1 MHIMA
6 DIGGDIDPNSPPQV
20 EGHTRRGPSL
30 RSGEEAAA
38 THAHQQLL
46 VPTASSSSSKT
57 ESRPKVSCTTSTLSP
72 DITGT
77 GSGIRTPLSNS
88 NRTTSSAGTLVFP
101 ARKDSSDSNMAACR
115 EDAPCIHQSA
125 CGELP
130 TTNGNRPTLSDITA
144 ESISTCT
151 YEPSAYSNNR
161 NDEHARQD
169 VRADDA
175 ILCRPNGAISNTSA
189 CHGLELDSLLL
200 GVGAW
205 SVFHG
210 SI

>member
-6 DIGGDIDPNSPPQV
+6 DIGGDIDLNSPPQV

-30 RSGEEAAA
+30 RSGEEGAA
-38 THAHQQLL
+38 THAHQQLI
-46 VPTASSSSSKT
+46 VPAASSSSSKT
-57 ESRPKVSCTTSTLSP
+57 ESRPKVSCTTSTLSS
-72 DITGT
+72 DITGA
-77 GSGIRTPLSNS
+77 GSGIRTPLSIS
-88 NRTTSSAGTLVFP
+88 NRTSSSAATFVFP

-115 EDAPCIHQSA
+115 EGAPCVHQSS
-125 CGELP
+125 CDELP
-130 TTNGNRPTLSDITA
+130 TTNGNRPTLSDTTSG
-144 ESISTCT
+144 SISTGT
-151 YEPSAYSNNR
+151 YEPPAYSNHHNYQHVR
-161 NDEHARQD
+161 RD

-189 CHGLELDSLLL
+189 GHGLELDSLLL

-210 SI
+210 SV